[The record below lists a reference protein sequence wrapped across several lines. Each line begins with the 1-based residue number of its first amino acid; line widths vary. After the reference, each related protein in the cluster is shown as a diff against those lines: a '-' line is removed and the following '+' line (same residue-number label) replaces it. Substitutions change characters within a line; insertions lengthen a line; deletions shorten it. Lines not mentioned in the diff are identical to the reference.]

1 MEERAKR
8 GLIKMLIKK
17 KLEKIKQEKNN
28 IMSEKKKLK
37 DVSEEYDFKEKLEA
51 SYHLNMPIFKIFSD
65 YFNILNQNPEL
76 QKKHKIKVK
85 GFLINNEFRETI
97 NLYDGLGI
105 RNILIEY
112 SDLLINLVFDV
123 YKQHGEITY
132 YFRMVSDKQTD
143 MYSEDVYKM
152 LFSNAI
158 KVSDLKGK
166 HLVLRR
172 NAMEWDKKEL
182 EPKEFNDIY
191 LPDSIIK
198 DLELYSETFNQ
209 IEVLMRYLM
218 AGSPGTGKTESTLV
232 IANELIKRGVT
243 VIKTPIC
250 KYLKEKVELG
260 ILLAPTIFIFDDID
274 LSLGSRNRGFFSEN
288 LQIFLD
294 VLDGTEKLPENVG
307 IIATTN
313 STSLLDLA
321 AQRPGRFD
329 KFLCFDE
336 LTKDN
341 IKNIILKSLKYNDP
355 KASAERKKLFASKEV
370 VDMFHSKRV
379 TGAYIFNGV
388 KMLNRR
394 INILKL
400 KDLTP
405 AFIAEEFSKEISVQD
420 KNKNKNFL
428 DDKLSNSS
436 SSSIGFANNDVDGDV
451 EYEEDNSV
459 KVTEEIHYD
468 RGEGSERRHIG
479 RSE

>member
-1 MEERAKR
+1 MEEKTKR
-8 GLIKMLIKK
+8 GLIDMLIKK
-17 KLEKIKQEKNN
+17 KLQKIEQEKIKNMKET
-28 IMSEKKKLK
+28 LK
-37 DVSEEYDFKEKLEA
+37 EEYDFKEKLDS
-51 SYHLNMPIFKIFSD
+51 SYHLNLPIFKIFSD
-65 YFNILNQNPEL
+65 YFNILNQNPDL
-76 QKKHKIKVK
+76 QKKHKVKVK
-85 GFLINNEFRETI
+85 GFLVGNEFRDTI
-97 NLYDGLGI
+97 NLYDGLGL
-105 RNILIEY
+105 RNVLIEY
-112 SDLLINLVFDV
+112 SGLLINLVFDV

-132 YFRMVSDKQTD
+132 YFRFVSDKQTD
-143 MYSEDVYKM
+143 MYSEDFYKM
-152 LFSNAI
+152 LFANAI
-158 KVSDLKGK
+158 QVSDLKGK
-166 HLVLRR
+166 HLVLKR
-172 NAMEWDKKEL
+172 NAMEWEKKDL
-182 EPKEFNDIY
+182 EPKEFSDIY

-198 DLELYSETFNQ
+198 DLELYSATFNQ
-209 IEVLMRYLM
+209 VGVLMRYLK

-232 IANELIKRGVT
+232 IANELIKKGVT

-260 ILLAPTIFIFDDID
+260 ILLAPTVFIFDDID

-294 VLDGTEKLPENVG
+294 VLDGTEKLPSNVG

-341 IKNIILKSLKYNDP
+341 IKNIILKSLKYSDP
-355 KASAERKKLFASKEV
+355 KATEERKKLFASKEV
-370 VDMFHSKRV
+370 VDMFHAKRV

-388 KMLNRR
+388 RMLNLR

-400 KDLTP
+400 KNLTP
-405 AFIAEEFSKEISVQD
+405 NFIASEFAKEINIQD

-436 SSSIGFANNDVDGDV
+436 SSSIGFSSSSEEVD
-451 EYEEDNSV
+451 YEG
-459 KVTEEIHYD
+459 EESPEVNEEKISDYHSRD
-468 RGEGSERRHIG
+468 SEGRRGIG
-479 RSE
+479 RHE